1 MKIKDFFWKWGE
13 VQRQKGFSVCRKLPW
28 MEKWRRVLHRQCYF
42 FFFAVF
48 FSRMTNLL
56 LFTMACLLF
65 DRLTRGGYWEEM
77 GVTCEPKSRW
87 KGVVEHVGLSVGLQW
102 AFPTTE
108 NIASV
113 VKATKLLTRQYHAL
127 VEAIKK
133 SVTQLD
139 EAVRIAKHKAIQRPY
154 NYISMQY
161 LLKQLIDL
169 SIIVTTV
176 LLLLLCLDVF

>member
-13 VQRQKGFSVCRKLPW
+13 VQRQKGSSVCRKLPR

-65 DRLTRGGYWEEM
+65 GRLTRGGYWEEM
-77 GVTCEPKSRW
+77 GVTCDLEPHDVTVCGTKVQVKRCRGTCRSISRITM
-87 KGVVEHVGLSVGLQW
+87 G
-102 AFPTTE
+102 FPYYRKL
-108 NIASV
+108 SV
-113 VKATKLLTRQYHAL
+113 VKATNSLTRQYHAL

-139 EAVRIAKHKAIQRPY
+139 EAVRIA
-154 NYISMQY
+154 
-161 LLKQLIDL
+161 
-169 SIIVTTV
+169 
-176 LLLLLCLDVF
+176 